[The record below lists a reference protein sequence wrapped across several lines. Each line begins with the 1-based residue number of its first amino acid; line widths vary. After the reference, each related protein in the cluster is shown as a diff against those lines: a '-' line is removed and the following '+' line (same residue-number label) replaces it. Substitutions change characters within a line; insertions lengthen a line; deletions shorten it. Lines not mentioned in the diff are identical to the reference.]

1 MMKIKRTIFFIQ
13 VFVIFFIGCV
23 EESGTPTE
31 TPISTIT
38 PEQTVSTSTSTP
50 LPTPEAPWMP
60 IYTLESGYKWYQNDT
75 YGYGFG
81 YPENWVDLKL
91 GLSEGQESGVSF
103 GSEPLSGNTG
113 FPDAMISAI
122 VYSDPEQIKFWEEPS
137 FIEQAGSLEKAKEMG
152 WVLKYGNIT
161 INGRTGFEVIY
172 DPMLIGHFSKTPTMT
187 KRTVVFTIDDLYYV
201 IEATSSNKLY
211 DKYKSI
217 YEEVINSFIIKE

>member
-13 VFVIFFIGCV
+13 VFIIFFIGCV
-23 EESGTPTE
+23 EESGTPTQ

-38 PEQTVSTSTSTP
+38 PEQTASTSTSTP
-50 LPTPEAPWMP
+50 VPTPEVPWMP
-60 IYTLESGYKWYQNDT
+60 NITLEPGYEWYQNDT

-91 GLSEGQESGVSF
+91 GLSEGQENGVSF
-103 GSEPLSGNTG
+103 GSKPLGGNTG

-122 VYSDPEQIKFWEEPS
+122 VYSDPGQIRFWEEPG

-161 INGRTGFEVIY
+161 INGRTGFEIIS
-172 DPMLIGHFSKTPTMT
+172 DPMLIGKFSKTPTMT
-187 KRTVVFTIDDLYYV
+187 KRTVIFTIDDIYYV
-201 IEATSSNKLY
+201 IETTSSNKFY
-211 DKYKSI
+211 GDYNSI
-217 YEEVINSFIIKE
+217 YEEVIDSFLIKE